1 MENPEV
7 NIANIIIQT
16 INSLISNT
24 FASIDNALYSI
35 LDDLVFINQD
45 ILNNENLRN
54 IMGSNNSGGLI
65 TVANSLIS
73 RFSNI
78 LCSIIFNITFY
89 IFTGSKTRS
98 AYI

>member
-1 MENPEV
+1 MENPTV

-16 INSLISNT
+16 INTLISNT
-24 FASIDNALYSI
+24 FASIDNALYNI
-35 LDDLVFINQD
+35 LDDLVFINHN

-73 RFSNI
+73 RFFNI
-78 LCSIIFNITFY
+78 LCFIIFNITFY
-89 IFTGSKTRS
+89 IFTSSKTR
-98 AYI
+98 AVHI